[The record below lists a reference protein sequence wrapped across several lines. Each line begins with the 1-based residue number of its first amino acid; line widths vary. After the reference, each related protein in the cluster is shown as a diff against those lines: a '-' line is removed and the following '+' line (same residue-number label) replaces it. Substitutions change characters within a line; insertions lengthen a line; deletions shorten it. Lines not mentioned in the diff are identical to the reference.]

1 MLFRSPD
8 FTKLEILTCKFCGG
22 EGTPKT
28 FSQKTG
34 KLGVQTKQIDEELKK
49 AAADYKGIR
58 VTSEIHVQNKAFT
71 IKFKPGVTAQVVK
84 AMGDYVRDRA
94 KQKLVNRSG
103 NISFDEVLNIAK
115 WMEKEGKSRSKD
127 FKGSVKQ
134 VIGSCLSVGCTID
147 GKNAKEVTRMVEAG
161 ELKVN

>member
-1 MLFRSPD
+1 MAGKPD

-34 KLGVQTKQIDEELKK
+34 KLGVQVKQIDDDLKK
-49 AAADYKGIR
+49 VAAEYKGIR
-58 VTSEIHVQNKAFT
+58 VTSEIHVQNKAFV
-71 IKFKPGVTAQVVK
+71 IKFKPGVTPLIVK
-84 AMGDYVRDRA
+84 AMGDYVRDRQ

-103 NISFDEVLNIAK
+103 NISFDEVIKISK
-115 WMEKEGKSRSKD
+115 WMESEGKSRAKT

-134 VIGSCLSVGCTID
+134 VLGSCLSVGCTID
-147 GKNAKEVTRMVEAG
+147 GKSAKQVTKEVEEG
-161 ELKVN
+161 ILKCN